1 MEEKVW
7 LVTGSSSGFGKEICK
22 EALKKGD
29 FVIATA
35 RKTETLND
43 LVEEFGHK
51 VLTISLDVTNQQ
63 SINEAKEKAI
73 SWKDKIDV
81 LVNNAGI
88 GSVGSLEELNKE
100 ETRKIVGSLEE
111 LNKEETRK
119 IFDVNVFGLVETTRA
134 FLPQFR
140 KQKSGTIVNISS
152 VVGHA
157 TRPGFGAYAA
167 SKHAVE
173 ALSESLSE
181 EVKPLGIKVLIVEP
195 GAFKTSFVGQN
206 MIESEQ
212 IEDYNP
218 IIQPTREFMKIFN
231 DVAKGDPNKAA
242 KAIIQVV
249 NNDDDTLRLPLGN
262 DSIDWIKQSLD
273 QRIQQST
280 QNEDIS
286 RGTDFE

>member
-22 EALKKGD
+22 EALEKGD
-29 FVIATA
+29 YVIATA
-35 RKTETLND
+35 RKTETLED
-43 LVEEFGHK
+43 LKQISEDRL
-51 VLTISLDVTNQQ
+51 LTLELDVTNQD
-63 SINEAKEKAI
+63 SINSCKEKALA
-73 SWKDKIDV
+73 WKDKIDV

-88 GSVGSLEELNKE
+88 GSVGA
-100 ETRKIVGSLEE
+100 LEE

-119 IFDVNVFGLVETTRA
+119 IFDVNVFGVIEVTRA
-134 FLPQFR
+134 FLPKLR
-140 KQKSGTIVNISS
+140 EQKSGTIVNISS

-167 SKHAVE
+167 SKHAIE

-181 EVKPLGIKVLIVEP
+181 EVKNLGIKVLIVEP

-206 MIESEQ
+206 MVESEQ

-231 DVAKGDPNKAA
+231 EVAKGDPKKAA
-242 KAIIQVV
+242 KVIVEVV
-249 NNDDDTLRLPLGN
+249 NKNDDTLRFPIGN
-262 DSIDWIKQSLD
+262 DSIDWIKDSLNQRVEQS
-273 QRIQQST
+273 RK
-280 QNEDIS
+280 NEELS
-286 RGTDFE
+286 RSTDFD